1 MPPVIVEIDSGSSSS
16 RGRPAGQTW
25 LVRLRRGRRSVTT
38 TIGLSRASAEHLAGQ
53 ITSLL
58 AEPEPEPEGP

>member
-25 LVRLRRGRRSVTT
+25 LIRLRRGRRSVIT
-38 TIGLSRASAEHLAGQ
+38 TIGLSRTSAEHLAEQ
-53 ITSLL
+53 ITDLIT
-58 AEPEPEPEGP
+58 EPDEALDKT